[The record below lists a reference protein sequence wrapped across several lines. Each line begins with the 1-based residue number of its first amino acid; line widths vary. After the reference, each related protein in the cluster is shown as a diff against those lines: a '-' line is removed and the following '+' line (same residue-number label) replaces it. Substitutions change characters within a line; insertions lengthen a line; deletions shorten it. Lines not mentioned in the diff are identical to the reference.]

1 MNGTKT
7 GQNESQATAMGSN
20 DTHIETNGTAGSS
33 DTHTETNGTTGINE
47 THTQTSGTIGSNE
60 THGETGSSETPM
72 HGDGTKTGKNE
83 SRTETDGPKTENNA
97 TGAVSNSTQSSNI
110 NQTTGNNKTR
120 TEMDGSK
127 TGNNETGTVSSSTQS
142 SKANQT
148 AGAAPHDSPA
158 DPPPML
164 SIFLVNDLQYD
175 IFPVHPENGSMCDT
189 DPGKYPSMGF
199 DVQMAMRIEVSSRDV
214 IPCNLVSGYQSS
226 VGPWCSLLMISVLRS
241 SEMLLLVYQNT
252 WHYCPEDH

>member
-7 GQNESQATAMGSN
+7 GQNESQAAAMGSN
-20 DTHIETNGTAGSS
+20 

-47 THTQTSGTIGSNE
+47 TH
-60 THGETGSSETPM
+60 GETGSSETSM

-83 SRTETDGPKTENNA
+83 PHTETDGPKTENNA

-110 NQTTGNNKTR
+110 NQTTENNKTR
-120 TEMDGSK
+120 TEMSGSK
-127 TGNNETGTVSSSTQS
+127 TGNNETGTVSYSTQS
-142 SKANQT
+142 SNVNQT

-199 DVQMAMRIEVSSRDV
+199 DVQMAMRIEVR
-214 IPCNLVSGYQSS
+214 
-226 VGPWCSLLMISVLRS
+226 SL
-241 SEMLLLVYQNT
+241 EM
-252 WHYCPEDH
+252 